1 MRERET
7 EKTSQELS
15 ISSNG
20 LVHVPR
26 APRAKK
32 QMYIWIPCNLSNLWL
47 GVTVT
52 KPKGQE
58 SMSYETIWLLLVF
71 SLIL

>member
-1 MRERET
+1 MPGQKWFKERLTAMRERET

-32 QMYIWIPCNLSNLWL
+32 QMYI
-47 GVTVT
+47 
-52 KPKGQE
+52 
-58 SMSYETIWLLLVF
+58 
-71 SLIL
+71 